1 MQAAPRFGYSEP
13 AVARRTPATLKAVSR
28 KAAST
33 GSRARRPAPSATAR
47 GEAASPPTARP
58 ASARQRSS
66 SVVSAAPAA
75 KTAMKAIRSAN
86 FDEAAGSSEATAAET
101 SSTSAKRARRRTGRA
116 GRRRQLPLA
125 AARQAR
131 PPMARRATPSR
142 TVKWKGPRARVGERG
157 SNGTRART
165 PGSAR
170 EVHRPA
176 RASMGSDR
184 SSRLSRGAAR
194 CQRGC
199 MISALPSMLEH
210 IGKYKVLEKIGQG
223 AMGEVYKAHDPILN
237 RFVAVKTISA
247 ELGGDDTLRKRFQ
260 REAQSAARL
269 NHPHIITV
277 YDYGEEQGKIYMAM
291 ELLDGVDLKQ
301 TIARRKAMSLDEKLS
316 VVDQIAEGL
325 AFAHANEIVH
335 RDLKPA
341 NIHLLTNGQ
350 VKIMDFGL

>member
-33 GSRARRPAPSATAR
+33 GSRARRPA
-47 GEAASPPTARP
+47 
-58 ASARQRSS
+58 
-66 SVVSAAPAA
+66 
-75 KTAMKAIRSAN
+75 
-86 FDEAAGSSEATAAET
+86 
-101 SSTSAKRARRRTGRA
+101 
-116 GRRRQLPLA
+116 
-125 AARQAR
+125 
-131 PPMARRATPSR
+131 PSR

-260 REAQSAARL
+260 R
-269 NHPHIITV
+269 
-277 YDYGEEQGKIYMAM
+277 
-291 ELLDGVDLKQ
+291 
-301 TIARRKAMSLDEKLS
+301 
-316 VVDQIAEGL
+316 
-325 AFAHANEIVH
+325 
-335 RDLKPA
+335 
-341 NIHLLTNGQ
+341 
-350 VKIMDFGL
+350 